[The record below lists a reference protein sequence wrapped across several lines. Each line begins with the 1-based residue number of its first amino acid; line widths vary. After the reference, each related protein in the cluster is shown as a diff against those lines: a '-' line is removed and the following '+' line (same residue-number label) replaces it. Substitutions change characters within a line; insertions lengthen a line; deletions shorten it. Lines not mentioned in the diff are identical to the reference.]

1 MLIKL
6 EDTRLW
12 VDRSGTG
19 PPMLCLHGGLG
30 LDHTYFRPWLD
41 PLGEHVELVYYD
53 HRGNGRSDRPADWS
67 GIDHEVWVD
76 DIERLRRHF
85 GFDEILLFGHSYGG
99 YFAQEY
105 ALEYPQHL
113 GGLILCD
120 TSPAADYGEA
130 VLANAE
136 TRGTAE
142 QIELLATALS
152 RPFTGTPDDF
162 GSTYA
167 AVLPLYFHDPDPAG
181 LAAVSAEMRFS
192 PGAFNRGFI
201 ECRPHFN
208 TLERLGEIEAPTL
221 ILSGADDFIV
231 PPEHG
236 AERLHAGIEHSEL
249 VLFEHSGHFPFVEE
263 QDRFLQVV
271 REWLER
277 VR

>member
-1 MLIKL
+1 MLIQL

-12 VDRSGTG
+12 VSRSGTG
-19 PPMLCLHGGLG
+19 PPMFCLHGGLG
-30 LDHTYFRPWLD
+30 LDHSYFRPWLD
-41 PLGEHVELVYYD
+41 PLAEYVELVYYD
-53 HRGNGRSDRPADWS
+53 HRGNGRSARPEDWS
-67 GIDHEVWVD
+67 RVDHAVWVD

-105 ALEYPQHL
+105 ALAYPQHVR
-113 GGLILCD
+113 GLILCD

-130 VLANAE
+130 VFAGAAARA
-136 TRGTAE
+136 TPE
-142 QIELLATALS
+142 QLHLLASGFTQ
-152 RPFTGTPDDF
+152 PFTGTADDF

-167 AVLPLYFHDPDPAG
+167 AILPLYFHDPDPAH

-208 TLERLGEIEAPTL
+208 TLGRLGEIEAPTL
-221 ILSGADDFIV
+221 ILSGRDDIIV

-236 AERLHAGIEHSEL
+236 AKRLHEGMPHSEL

>member
-1 MLIKL
+1 MLIQL

-12 VDRSGTG
+12 VSRSGTG

-41 PLGEHVELVYYD
+41 PLAEHVELVYYD
-53 HRGNGRSDRPADWS
+53 HRGNGRSDRPEDWS
-67 GIDHEVWVD
+67 RIDHEVWVD

-105 ALEYPQHL
+105 ALEYRQHVR
-113 GGLILCD
+113 GLILCD

-130 VLANAE
+130 VFANAAARA
-136 TRGTAE
+136 TPE
-142 QIELLATALS
+142 QLDLLATALS
-152 RPFTGTPDDF
+152 RPFTGTAGEF

-167 AVLPLYFHDPDPAG
+167 AVLPLYFRDPDPAR

-221 ILSGADDFIV
+221 ILSGQDDFIV
-231 PPEHG
+231 PPQHG
-236 AERLHAGIEHSEL
+236 AERLHARIDHSEL
-249 VLFEHSGHFPFVEE
+249 VLFQESGHFPFVEE

-271 REWLER
+271 REWLGR